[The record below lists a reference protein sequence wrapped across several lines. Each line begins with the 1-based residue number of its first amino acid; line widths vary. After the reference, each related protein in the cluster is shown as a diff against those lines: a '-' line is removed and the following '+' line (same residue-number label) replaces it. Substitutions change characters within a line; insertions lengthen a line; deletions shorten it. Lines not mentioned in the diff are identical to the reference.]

1 MTMTNM
7 LSDSDHV
14 AAHSASVCCM
24 IQIAEACQ
32 RFRPRRAS
40 HRHYRAH
47 ALLSQPF
54 GTFFLP
60 GPTEVRREILAA
72 MTQPMLPHR
81 GAAFEALYA
90 SLQQGLQPIFRTKRP
105 VYISSSSATGL
116 MEAAVR
122 CAPPG
127 PILALVNGA
136 FSERFSAITAACGRD
151 VHVVSCAWGEVVPLD
166 HVEAALKTRHFAAVT
181 VVHSETSTGALT
193 DLEVLAKVVHAHDS
207 LLLVDSVTGIAGA
220 PVETDAWN
228 LDFVLTGSQKALAL
242 PPGLAFGVASE
253 RFIATAAQAAARGLY
268 FDLVEFEEF
277 THKNQTPSTPAIS
290 LMYASDAQCKEIAR
304 EGIER
309 RWVRHTSMMEHMH
322 SWVMEA
328 RRETGHQ
335 LDVLAPIESRSPTVT
350 AVKLPPQLSG
360 DLVARAV
367 ADRGYIIGA
376 GYGQLKKSTF
386 RVGHM
391 GDHTVEGLARC
402 LDVVTEALSTFS

>member
-1 MTMTNM
+1 
-7 LSDSDHV
+7 
-14 AAHSASVCCM
+14 
-24 IQIAEACQ
+24 
-32 RFRPRRAS
+32 
-40 HRHYRAH
+40 
-47 ALLSQPF
+47 
-54 GTFFLP
+54 
-60 GPTEVRREILAA
+60 
-72 MTQPMLPHR
+72 MLPHR

-90 SLQQGLQPIFRTKRP
+90 SLQHGLQPIFRTKRP

-151 VHVVSCAWGEVVPLD
+151 VQIVRSAWGEVVPLD
-166 HVEAALKTRHFAAVT
+166 DVEAALKSKQFAAVT

-193 DLEVLAKVVHAHDS
+193 DLEPLAKLVHAHDA
-207 LLLVDSVTGIAGA
+207 LLLVDSVTGIGGA
-220 PVETDAWN
+220 PVETDAWS

-242 PPGLAFGVASE
+242 PPGLAFGVASTRYIE
-253 RFIATAAQAAARGLY
+253 TVAKSESRGLY

-277 THKNQTPSTPAIS
+277 THKNQTPSTPALS
-290 LMYASDAQCKEIAR
+290 LMYAADAQCQEIAR

-309 RWVRHTSMMEHMH
+309 RWTRHTSMMEHMH

-328 RRETGHQ
+328 RQETGHQ
-335 LDVLAPIESRSPTVT
+335 LDVLAPLESRSPTVT
-350 AVKLPPQLSG
+350 AVTLPPQLSG
-360 DLVARAV
+360 EVVARAV
-367 ADRGYIIGA
+367 GERGYVIGS

-391 GDHTVEGLARC
+391 GDHTVEGLSHC
-402 LDVVTEALSTFS
+402 LDVVSEVLSKL